1 MADQRTFDP
10 YEPFKKF
17 NDLWEKQANE
27 MIHSWTNNREFVEF
41 SKVSSDIQ
49 SRYLE
54 MFKKGHELFANQL
67 NLPTKNDVANV
78 AKLSIQTEE
87 KLDTLEEQIWN
98 LQASM
103 DTSNKEIYSL
113 VEVSREISKLTKQLR
128 TEQVKYKKELEKVSE
143 LYSEI
148 QEIKSELA
156 QNFDLKEEIAA
167 LKRQVDENLGKHKKH
182 EREFELAAAAK

>member
-1 MADQRTFDP
+1 MAGQRPFDP

-17 NDLWEKQANE
+17 SEQWEKQANE
-27 MIHSWTNNREFVEF
+27 MIHSWTNTREFVEF

-54 MFKKGHELFANQL
+54 MFKKNQELLANQFH
-67 NLPTKNDVANV
+67 LPTKNDVANV

-87 KLDTLEEQIWN
+87 KLDSLEEQIWD
-98 LQASM
+98 LQASL
-103 DTSNKEIYSL
+103 DTSIKGIHSL
-113 VEVSREISKLTKQLR
+113 VEVTREISKQTKQLK

-143 LYSEI
+143 LYFEI

-156 QNFDLKEEIAA
+156 QGFALKEEIAA
-167 LKRQVDENLGKHKKH
+167 LKKQVEENLSKPKKH
-182 EREFELAAAAK
+182 ERELELAAAAK